1 MDEVGRGTG
10 IEDGLSIAYGV
21 LKYLIEKNQCRTLFS
36 THLPHVGSLL
46 LRKDGTNQNN
56 LSSLTATDYL
66 KVTRLGFFCFG
77 SSKIVSDTLVSLDL
91 QWQEAVSEVDCIT
104 CSMIEM

>member
-46 LRKDGTNQNN
+46 LRKDMSTNVSNSYNDN
-56 LSSLTATDYL
+56 LDGFQAKEYL
-66 KVTRLGFFCFG
+66 KIAKLGFFCFG
-77 SSKIVSDTLVSLDL
+77 SSKNVSTRPSVTVSFM
-91 QWQEAVSEVDCIT
+91 VSNEYYNEKEC
-104 CSMIEM
+104 